1 MMHDALRQGLAAAPQ
16 TPLEAFHP
24 DMVLHTRPGAGFPH
38 LEQEEGRLVRAGTQ
52 TQSVCFRWMGAG
64 CAPIQEMSLKAAS
77 HEGRTALAGSS
88 ARGGRHDR
96 DCRIGSGM
104 SGESGEGN

>member
-1 MMHDALRQGLAAAPQ
+1 MHDALRQGLAAAPQ

-77 HEGRTALAGSS
+77 QEGRARLLAP
-88 ARGGRHDR
+88 AQEVGGMIEIVD
-96 DCRIGSGM
+96 
-104 SGESGEGN
+104 